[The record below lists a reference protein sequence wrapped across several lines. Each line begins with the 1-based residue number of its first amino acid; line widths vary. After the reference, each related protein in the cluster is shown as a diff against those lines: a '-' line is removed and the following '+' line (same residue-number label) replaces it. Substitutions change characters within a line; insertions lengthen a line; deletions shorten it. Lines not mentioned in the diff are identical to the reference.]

1 MSFSN
6 TVFRRKIKV
15 WFLQSTLVI
24 IVAWILFM
32 PSFVKFEKGGDNIFT
47 VKLNDVVV
55 GIAGSEEEAYEAY
68 RDARRSIASSD
79 GELVLAK
86 ADLNIEGSNVL
97 WGTVDSVSSMSKEM
111 STVLKGNLRS
121 TLNRSYSIKINEFA
135 VNLASTDDVMKLLST
150 ALSNYDEEGLYD
162 V

>member
-15 WFLQSTLVI
+15 WFLQSALVI

-32 PSFVKFEKGGDNIFT
+32 PSFVKFERGGDNIFT

-55 GIAGSEEEAYEAY
+55 GIAGSEEDAYEAY

-86 ADLNIEGSNVL
+86 ADLNIEG
-97 WGTVDSVSSMSKEM
+97 
-111 STVLKGNLRS
+111 R
-121 TLNRSYSIKINEFA
+121 
-135 VNLASTDDVMKLLST
+135 
-150 ALSNYDEEGLYD
+150 
-162 V
+162 

>member
-1 MSFSN
+1 MNFSN

-24 IVAWILFM
+24 IICWILFM

-55 GIAGSEEEAYEAY
+55 GIADSQEDAYEAY
-68 RDARRSIASSD
+68 REARRSIASAD

-86 ADLNIEGSNVL
+86 ADLVIEGSNVL
-97 WGTVDSVSSMSKEM
+97 WGTVDS
-111 STVLKGNLRS
+111 
-121 TLNRSYSIKINEFA
+121 
-135 VNLASTDDVMKLLST
+135 ASTM
-150 ALSNYDEEGLYD
+150 
-162 V
+162 